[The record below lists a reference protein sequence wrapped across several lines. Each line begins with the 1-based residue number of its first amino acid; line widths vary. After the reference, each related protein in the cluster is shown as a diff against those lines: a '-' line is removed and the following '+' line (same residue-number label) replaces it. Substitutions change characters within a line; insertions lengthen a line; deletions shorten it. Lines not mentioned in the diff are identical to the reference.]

1 MEGVF
6 ESILLFSLAILVI
19 AVGLLVYYF
28 KKRIAD
34 VEQKTTKC
42 LEIVHDVFV
51 QHIQLKGEVA
61 QINDNLAQSFR
72 DQSIGDQSFRDQ
84 SIGDQSF
91 RDQSIGFTNK
101 YFGGDYYPEE
111 HIHFDV
117 EENGDENDIKIVTV
131 ELNGQIDSN
140 INIEEA
146 EEVDDIGY
154 TEINDEIPD
163 HDITVEADTH
173 INVVLQDVD
182 STDNDANKIKPHKI
196 DVNESDLESDSEI
209 SVAKN
214 NDTFRDLFNPDTKE
228 SYKKMDIKSLRRLV
242 VTRGLATESTPR
254 MRKNE
259 LIDVLLTIN

>member
-1 MEGVF
+1 MEIVF

-61 QINDNLAQSFR
+61 RINDNLAK
-72 DQSIGDQSFRDQ
+72 
-84 SIGDQSF
+84 
-91 RDQSIGFTNK
+91 SIGFPDN
-101 YFGGDYYPEE
+101 YSGDDYYPEE
-111 HIHFDV
+111 RIHFNL
-117 EENGDENDIKIVTV
+117 EENGDENDVKIVTV

-140 INIEEA
+140 INVEDVD
-146 EEVDDIGY
+146 EVDDFGY
-154 TEINDEIPD
+154 TEKIDEIDD
-163 HDITVEADTH
+163 HDITAEPDTH
-173 INVVLQDVD
+173 INVVLQDAE
-182 STDNDANKIKPHKI
+182 DNENDPSENHPSRVEVHKI
-196 DVNESDLESDSEI
+196 DVNESDLESDSEM

-214 NDTFRDLFNPDTKE
+214 NDTFRELFNPDTKE

>member
-1 MEGVF
+1 MEIVF

-34 VEQKTTKC
+34 VEQKNTKC

-61 QINDNLAQSFR
+61 RISDSLANQHFANQ
-72 DQSIGDQSFRDQ
+72 D
-84 SIGDQSF
+84 
-91 RDQSIGFTNK
+91 
-101 YFGGDYYPEE
+101 FGGHDDDYYPEE
-111 HIHFDV
+111 RIHFNV
-117 EENGDENDIKIVTV
+117 EENEDENDVKIVTV

-140 INIEEA
+140 INVEDTEVVDDF
-146 EEVDDIGY
+146 EEVDDFGY
-154 TEINDEIPD
+154 TEKIDEIPD
-163 HDITVEADTH
+163 HDITAETDTQ
-173 INVVLQDVD
+173 INVVLQDVVD
-182 STDNDANKIKPHKI
+182 SEKLNPHKI
-196 DVNESDLESDSEI
+196 DVNESDLESDSEM

-214 NDTFRDLFNPDTKE
+214 NETFRDLFNPDTKE

>member
-1 MEGVF
+1 MEIVF

-34 VEQKTTKC
+34 VEQKNTKC

-61 QINDNLAQSFR
+61 RISDSLAQGFA
-72 DQSIGDQSFRDQ
+72 DQSFANQ
-84 SIGDQSF
+84 NN
-91 RDQSIGFTNK
+91 GFADI
-101 YFGGDYYPEE
+101 YQGGDYYPEE
-111 HIHFDV
+111 RIHFDV
-117 EENGDENDIKIVTV
+117 EENGDENDVKIVTV

-140 INIEEA
+140 INVEDTEVVDDL
-146 EEVDDIGY
+146 EEVDDFEY
-154 TEINDEIPD
+154 TEKIDEIPD
-163 HDITVEADTH
+163 HDITAETDTH
-173 INVVLQDVD
+173 INVVLQDVVD
-182 STDNDANKIKPHKI
+182 SEKPNPHKI
-196 DVNESDLESDSEI
+196 DVNESDLESDSEM

-214 NDTFRDLFNPDTKE
+214 NETFRDLFNPDTKE

>member
-1 MEGVF
+1 MEIVF

-61 QINDNLAQSFR
+61 RMNDSLT
-72 DQSIGDQSFRDQ
+72 QSIGLGKRYSGGEY
-84 SIGDQSF
+84 SNGKYS
-91 RDQSIGFTNK
+91 TNE
-101 YFGGDYYPEE
+101 YSTNADDDEEE
-111 HIHFDV
+111 HIHFNL
-117 EENGDENDIKIVTV
+117 EENEDDVKIVTV

-140 INIEEA
+140 INVEDI
-146 EEVDDIGY
+146 EEVDDFGY
-154 TEINDEIPD
+154 TEKIDEIDD
-163 HDITVEADTH
+163 HDITVEPDTH
-173 INVVLQDVD
+173 INVVLQDVVD
-182 STDNDANKIKPHKI
+182 SENRPTNVEPQKI
-196 DVNESDLESDSEI
+196 DVNESDLESDSEM

-214 NDTFRDLFNPDTKE
+214 NETFRDLFNPDTKE

-259 LIDVLLTIN
+259 LIDVLLTLN

>member
-1 MEGVF
+1 MEIVF

-61 QINDNLAQSFR
+61 RMNDSLT
-72 DQSIGDQSFRDQ
+72 QSIGLGNRYSGGEY
-84 SIGDQSF
+84 S
-91 RDQSIGFTNK
+91 TNE
-101 YFGGDYYPEE
+101 YSTNEYSTNADDEEEE
-111 HIHFDV
+111 HIHFNL
-117 EENGDENDIKIVTV
+117 EENEDDVKIVTV

-140 INIEEA
+140 INVEDI
-146 EEVDDIGY
+146 EEVDDFGY
-154 TEINDEIPD
+154 TEKIDDIDD
-163 HDITVEADTH
+163 HDITVEPDTH
-173 INVVLQDVD
+173 INVVLQDVVD
-182 STDNDANKIKPHKI
+182 SENRPNNVEPHKI
-196 DVNESDLESDSEI
+196 DVNESDLESDSEM

-214 NDTFRDLFNPDTKE
+214 NETFRDLFNPDTKE

-259 LIDVLLTIN
+259 LIDVLLTLN

>member
-1 MEGVF
+1 MEIVF

-61 QINDNLAQSFR
+61 QINDNLAQSI
-72 DQSIGDQSFRDQ
+72 S
-84 SIGDQSF
+84 
-91 RDQSIGFTNK
+91 DQSIGFTN
-101 YFGGDYYPEE
+101 YYPEE
-111 HIHFDV
+111 RIHFDL
-117 EENGDENDIKIVTV
+117 EENEDENDVKIVTV

-140 INIEEA
+140 INVDEVD
-146 EEVDDIGY
+146 EVDDFGY
-154 TEINDEIPD
+154 TEKIDEIDD
-163 HDITVEADTH
+163 HDITAEPDTH
-173 INVVLQDVD
+173 INVVLQDAE
-182 STDNDANKIKPHKI
+182 DNENDPSENHPSRVEVHKI
-196 DVNESDLESDSEI
+196 DVNESDLESDSEM
-209 SVAKN
+209 SVVKN
-214 NDTFRDLFNPDTKE
+214 NDTFRELFNPDTKE

>member
-1 MEGVF
+1 MEIVF

-61 QINDNLAQSFR
+61 RMNENLAQSVSLGKR
-72 DQSIGDQSFRDQ
+72 YS
-84 SIGDQSF
+84 
-91 RDQSIGFTNK
+91 
-101 YFGGDYYPEE
+101 GGEYSTSEYSNTDEEEE
-111 HIHFDV
+111 HIHFNL
-117 EENGDENDIKIVTV
+117 EENEDDVKIVTV

-140 INIEEA
+140 INVEDI
-146 EEVDDIGY
+146 EEVDDFGY
-154 TEINDEIPD
+154 TEKIDEIDD
-163 HDITVEADTH
+163 HDITVEPDTH
-173 INVVLQDVD
+173 INVVLQDVVD
-182 STDNDANKIKPHKI
+182 SENRPTNVEPQKI
-196 DVNESDLESDSEI
+196 DVNESDLESDSEM

-214 NDTFRDLFNPDTKE
+214 NETFRDLFNPDTKE

-259 LIDVLLTIN
+259 LIDVLLTLN